1 MFEDSKNIPLKQL
14 SYWQKGI
21 TEDKLKFNTQ
31 RVAEKFDEVVK
42 TIPTISYKNNFDKE
56 SVVTKLSEFFT
67 NGENTVNDLSNFI
80 NEFYK
85 VSEPQ

>member
-1 MFEDSKNIPLKQL
+1 M
-14 SYWQKGI
+14 
-21 TEDKLKFNTQ
+21 
-31 RVAEKFDEVVK
+31 K

-85 VSEPQ
+85 VSELQ